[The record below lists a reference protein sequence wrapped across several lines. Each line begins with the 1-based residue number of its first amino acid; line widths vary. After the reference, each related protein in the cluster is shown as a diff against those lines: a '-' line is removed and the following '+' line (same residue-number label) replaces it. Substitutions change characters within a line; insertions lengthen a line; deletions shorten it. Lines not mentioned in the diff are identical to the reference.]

1 MLTQAGQWQETVSA
15 LPMTDGKG
23 HNYYYYIASVTEEGM
38 PEGTVCSVK
47 LDNGEKY
54 IVGPDT
60 HSGEALEITNTLDE
74 TVDFVFSK
82 IWRDPS
88 GSGGI
93 IANDAMGVEL
103 PSTGSHLT
111 AGLVLALGA
120 ALLLASGAALT
131 IRTRGRRKAEE

>member
-1 MLTQAGQWQETVSA
+1 MLTQAGQWQETVGA

-23 HNYYYYIASVTEEGM
+23 HNIYTFELTGLPKGSYAVSETERPDDCQPPKYYIGSE
-38 PEGTVCSVK
+38 
-47 LDNGEKY
+47 LQ
-54 IVGPDT
+54 VGY
-60 HSGEALEITNTLDE
+60 SE
-74 TVDFVFSK
+74 V
-82 IWRDPS
+82 